1 MEYNQQTKNR
11 LKRIEGQVRGVLK
24 MMEEDQDCE
33 KVVNQL
39 SAVASAVDRTIGVIV
54 SENLKNCLIEQI
66 SFGNQSDDLVKN
78 ALKLLI
84 KSR

>member
-1 MEYNQQTKNR
+1 MDYNQQTKNR
-11 LKRIEGQVRGVLK
+11 LKRIEGQVRGVFK

-39 SAVASAVDRTIGVIV
+39 SAVASAIDHTIGVIV

-66 SFGNQSDDLVKN
+66 NSGNQSDELVNNAVKLLVK
-78 ALKLLI
+78 
-84 KSR
+84 SR